1 MYKSPANSK
10 QLKPIRRVLRT
21 HSTQAECVLWRL
33 LKGSQVGGLKFRR
46 QHSIGPYVMD
56 FFCPMLK
63 LGIELDGGI
72 HEDMLVHVK
81 DDEKEAFLIDNGIT
95 IMRFPNEVV
104 FNNFECIKKRILEY
118 KEEYLKRL
126 SPCFSPPPLTPPPR
140 RRGQQG
146 VK

>member
-1 MYKSPANSK
+1 MVEKNNVRPIIKIMYKSPANSK
-10 QLKPIRRVLRT
+10 QLKPIRRELRT
-21 HSTQAECVLWRL
+21 LSTQAECVLWRL

-95 IMRFPNEVV
+95 IMRFPNEMV
-104 FNNFECIKKRILEY
+104 FNNFEYIKKRILKY
-118 KEEYLKRL
+118 KEEYLKQL
-126 SPCFSPPPLTPPPR
+126 
-140 RRGQQG
+140 
-146 VK
+146 

>member
-1 MYKSPANSK
+1 
-10 QLKPIRRVLRT
+10 
-21 HSTQAECVLWRL
+21 
-33 LKGSQVGGLKFRR
+33 
-46 QHSIGPYVMD
+46 MD

-104 FNNFECIKKRILEY
+104 FNDFEFIKKRIFEY

-126 SPCFSPPPLTPPPR
+126 
-140 RRGQQG
+140 
-146 VK
+146 